1 MMVNACDG
9 HMSDVEALYRQPFSV
24 ALDMIERWLR
34 SAIAMKKAT
43 EKRK

>member
-1 MMVNACDG
+1 MIVNACDG
-9 HMSDVEALYRQPFSV
+9 SQADITALYREPFHV
-24 ALDMIERWLR
+24 VLDRIERWLR